1 MKSYESFDVNK
12 KYGMLIIRVSH
23 AALTSDSIKSN
34 YKTSNDTSVLCA
46 TDQTT

>member
-12 KYGMLIIRVSH
+12 KHSMLIRVSH
-23 AALTSDSIKSN
+23 VALTNDYIKSN
-34 YKTSNDTSVLCA
+34 YKTSNGTSVLCA